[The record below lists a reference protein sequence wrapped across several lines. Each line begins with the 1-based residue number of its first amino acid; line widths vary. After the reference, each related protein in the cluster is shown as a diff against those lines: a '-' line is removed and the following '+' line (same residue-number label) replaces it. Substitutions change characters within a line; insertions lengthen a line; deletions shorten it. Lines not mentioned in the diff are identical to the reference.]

1 MNSCTIFFSFLFY
14 LELWHKL
21 IQNFDHSGNILQISH
36 SCQTINQR
44 LYKFQELNSQ
54 TVNHSM
60 KKIKCLP
67 VETKKKKCKETCQAA
82 DSQMSRVPKHSLQF
96 TFVRTSSL
104 LGKQKKTWK
113 TCGIIALK
121 NGAQTSMLGYTKPAD
136 FFFCVNS
143 REKLELP
150 KLERKGILSIY
161 LVCCNFFFKNLS
173 RNFRPRIKCEWPNF
187 CKKLYR
193 VYLVYTTA
201 W

>member
-1 MNSCTIFFSFLFY
+1 
-14 LELWHKL
+14 
-21 IQNFDHSGNILQISH
+21 
-36 SCQTINQR
+36 
-44 LYKFQELNSQ
+44 
-54 TVNHSM
+54 M

-136 FFFCVNS
+136 FF
-143 REKLELP
+143 L
-150 KLERKGILSIY
+150 RKFARKTGITKIGKEGDSIY
-161 LVCCNFFFKNLS
+161 LFGVL
-173 RNFRPRIKCEWPNF
+173 
-187 CKKLYR
+187 
-193 VYLVYTTA
+193 
-201 W
+201 